1 MKKDNL
7 IKFIDKF
14 YLQGLIET
22 VAINVIDNKMATKF
36 ESEDGVVKGSV
47 SVNSPDLID
56 TTFGVY
62 DAKLFRTLISIMDG
76 DLNINVNNSSD
87 MVIDNI
93 NFNDGSK
100 NVKFIPCDLDII
112 PENRPFKSLP
122 TEFSLTVPEITTDF
136 INSFSKSSDKI
147 FGNETFSIKY
157 NSDTKIYEMVFG
169 YSPNRDTT
177 VIRFPIDGVIDEND
191 IFDRVEFNISVVQE
205 ILNANKDMS
214 VKKLVVHKAGLLIFT
229 FGSDE
234 FECKYYVQS
243 LVN

>member
-14 YLQGLIET
+14 HLQGLIET
-22 VAINVIDNKMATKF
+22 VAINVNDDKMSTKF
-36 ESEDGVVKGSV
+36 ASEDGVVKGSV
-47 SVNSPDLID
+47 SVNSPNLAD
-56 TTFGVY
+56 TKFGVY

-76 DLNINVNNSSD
+76 ELNVTINNNND
-87 MVIDNI
+87 MNIDNI
-93 NFNDGSK
+93 NFNDGLK
-100 NVKFIPCDLDII
+100 NVKFIPCDLSII

-122 TEFSLTVPEITTDF
+122 TEFSLTIPELTSDF
-136 INSFSKSSDKI
+136 INNFTKSSDKI
-147 FGNETFSIKY
+147 FGNETFNIKY
-157 NSDTKIYEMVFG
+157 NSDINKYEIVFG
-169 YSPNRDTT
+169 YSPDRDTT
-177 VIRFPIDGVIDEND
+177 VIRFPIEGEIDEND
-191 IFDRVEFNISVVQE
+191 LFDRVEFNISVVQE

-214 VKKLVVHKAGLLIFT
+214 VKNLVVHKAGLLIFT